1 MLCVLQVLCKIYL
14 ICVHFEEV
22 RSLKAKLEIVAG
34 SIERLCHQHN
44 LQPAHTSLSSL
55 ARYQKSTCCEAQD
68 FELNG
73 RMSSAMWEA
82 CTHSLFAEEV
92 QEWNCATFDHPF
104 SERMAERQLEVP
116 YSIFYLWLQN
126 RVPNSRNQI
135 SPGALGALRHNSVRH
150 VGKWVAPLPGILLLW
165 WLCWV
170 SIQSYIAPVWDF
182 SLAMW
187 MISFVPT

>member
-73 RMSSAMWEA
+73 RMSSAM
-82 CTHSLFAEEV
+82 
-92 QEWNCATFDHPF
+92 
-104 SERMAERQLEVP
+104 
-116 YSIFYLWLQN
+116 
-126 RVPNSRNQI
+126 
-135 SPGALGALRHNSVRH
+135 
-150 VGKWVAPLPGILLLW
+150 
-165 WLCWV
+165 
-170 SIQSYIAPVWDF
+170 
-182 SLAMW
+182 
-187 MISFVPT
+187 